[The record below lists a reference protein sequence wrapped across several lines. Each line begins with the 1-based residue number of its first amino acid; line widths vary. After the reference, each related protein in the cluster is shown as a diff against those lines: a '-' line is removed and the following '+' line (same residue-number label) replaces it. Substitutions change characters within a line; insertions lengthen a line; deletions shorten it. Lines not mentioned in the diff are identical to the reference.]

1 MNRIK
6 EWVEIHKK
14 QTIAIA
20 IALVLIIGGT
30 VTAVAMNAGNKN
42 EVVTET
48 PKPTLTPAPK
58 QTIIDEIKL
67 NVTSPDEKWTAE
79 SSPAIIHIKGTND
92 DTKETDF
99 YHAISYGKEEP
110 KISLVS
116 GEYELTVVSPINVDG
131 SIHILAN
138 ANKDTDGDG
147 KNDALAFDS
156 SDYANAKSEEEQLLV
171 EITIEQIPA
180 DQVTD
185 EMMKEVAQNIKTA
198 IKNGDDTLKGD
209 NGKQILDTANA
220 NINANEH
227 ISEETK
233 ESTKETTESAQ
244 SETESKPTPTVT
256 PKPDKTNND
265 SGNTN
270 NNNGNSNNNSD
281 KGSTG
286 SSNTSKPK
294 EPVWVAEQ
302 GHYENITEQVWVE
315 NWVTVVVTPE
325 YTTQVTDYNTILE
338 TWMVFAHDG
347 YRTTDIDD
355 AKAHS
360 RELILADHPSNFW
373 YEYKYAVNTVTYPAV
388 TEQQD
393 QGSYQTKVTGQK
405 WVVDVPGHWE

>member
-1 MNRIK
+1 MNKIK
-6 EWVEIHKK
+6 EWVETHKK

-30 VTAVAMNAGNKN
+30 VTVVAMNAGNKT

-48 PKPTLTPAPK
+48 PKPTPTAKPTPTPK
-58 QTIIDEIKL
+58 ETIIDEIKL
-67 NVTSPDEKWTAE
+67 NVTSLDEKWTAE

-209 NGKQILDTANA
+209 NGKQILDTANT

-244 SETESKPTPTVT
+244 SETESQPTPTVT
-256 PKPDKTNND
+256 PKPDNTDNTSNTGGNNNNT
-265 SGNTN
+265 GNTN
-270 NNNGNSNNNSD
+270 NNSGN
-281 KGSTG
+281 GSTG
-286 SSNTSKPK
+286 STPQPK

-302 GHYENITEQVWVE
+302 GHYENITEQVWVP
-315 NWVTVVVTPE
+315 NIVTVVVTPE
-325 YTTQVTDYNTILE
+325 KTEQVFDYME
-338 TWMVFAHDG
+338 YRFAHDG
-347 YRTTDIDD
+347 YTTTNIDD
-355 AKAHS
+355 AKAHA
-360 RELILADHPSNFW
+360 RELILAGVPDNFQHI
-373 YEYKYAVNTVTYPAV
+373 EHYKTVTTPAV

-393 QGSYQTKVTGQK
+393 QGSYQNKVTGQK
-405 WVVDVPGHWE
+405 WVVDVAGHWE

>member
-1 MNRIK
+1 MNKIK
-6 EWVEIHKK
+6 EWVETHKK

-30 VTAVAMNAGNKN
+30 VTVVAMNAGNKT

-48 PKPTLTPAPK
+48 PKPTPTAKPTPTPK
-58 QTIIDEIKL
+58 ETIIDEIKL
-67 NVTSPDEKWTAE
+67 NVTSLDEKWTAE

-116 GEYELTVVSPINVDG
+116 GEYELTVVSPINADG
-131 SIHILAN
+131 SIHVLAN
-138 ANKDTDGDG
+138 ANKDTDNDG

-171 EITIEQIPA
+171 EIIIEQIPA

-209 NGKQILDTANA
+209 NGKQILDTANT

-244 SETESKPTPTVT
+244 SETESQPTPTVT
-256 PKPDKTNND
+256 PNPDNTDNTGGNND
-265 SGNTN
+265 SGNNSNN
-270 NNNGNSNNNSD
+270 NNNGSNNN
-281 KGSTG
+281 
-286 SSNTSKPK
+286 KPSEK